1 MNQFNNTKYTRWYY
15 DLINH
20 RISNPVSKNTYRES
34 HHIIPESFFKNRK
47 RDGIKGWIDG
57 NPDSKS
63 NKVWLTAREHALCH
77 WLLIKMT
84 THNQRAYELM
94 IYSFN
99 MMKVSGYH
107 QDRESSRM
115 ITRAYERNRIEWSR
129 IHSKNM
135 YGKDPW
141 NKGYV
146 ETRPDVLARVK
157 QAANDRP
164 KLTDEKLKE
173 KVRKS
178 VDTMKKNGTDK
189 RSQETKSKMSNS
201 QKGIPKPKSQDWK
214 DAVSKTALGK
224 SKPIGH
230 GAKVANAVLGNISI
244 NKDGIEKKVKEH
256 QLQDYLNDDWKLG
269 GRPRKKK

>member
-47 RDGIKGWIDG
+47 RDGIKGWLDG

-99 MMKVSGYH
+99 MMKVSGDH

-135 YGKDPW
+135 SGKDPW

-157 QAANDRP
+157 QAAQDRP

-173 KVRKS
+173 KNEKIKLSMTGKKHSSETIER
-178 VDTMKKNGTDK
+178 MKL
-189 RSQETKSKMSNS
+189 S
-201 QKGIPKPKSQDWK
+201 QKGIPKPKS
-214 DAVSKTALGK
+214 ALFRAQVKAKLTGVPK
-224 SKPIGH
+224 HSGH

-244 NKDGIEKKVKEH
+244 NKDGIEKKVKDH
-256 QLQDYLNDDWKLG
+256 QLQDYLNDGWKLG

>member
-15 DLINH
+15 SIIQKRAILDKDARGEI
-20 RISNPVSKNTYRES
+20 
-34 HHIIPESFFKNRK
+34 HHIIPRSMGG
-47 RDGIKGWIDG
+47 D
-57 NPDSKS
+57 DSPENLVK
-63 NKVWLTAREHALCH
+63 LTGHDHAWCH
-77 WLLIKMT
+77 WLLTKMT
-84 THNQRAYELM
+84 TGSSKVSMIYAFNMMGVSGEHMERQSSYAIVRAYE
-94 IYSFN
+94 
-99 MMKVSGYH
+99 K
-107 QDRESSRM
+107 
-115 ITRAYERNRIEWSR
+115 NRIEWSKN
-129 IHSKNM
+129 HSDTMK
-135 YGKDPW
+135 GREPW

-173 KVRKS
+173 KNEKIKLSMTGKKHSSETIERMKS
-178 VDTMKKNGTDK
+178 
-189 RSQETKSKMSNS
+189 S
-201 QKGIPKPKSQDWK
+201 QKGIPKPKSAEFRAQ
-214 DAVSKTALGK
+214 VK
-224 SKPIGH
+224 SKLTGVPKHSGH